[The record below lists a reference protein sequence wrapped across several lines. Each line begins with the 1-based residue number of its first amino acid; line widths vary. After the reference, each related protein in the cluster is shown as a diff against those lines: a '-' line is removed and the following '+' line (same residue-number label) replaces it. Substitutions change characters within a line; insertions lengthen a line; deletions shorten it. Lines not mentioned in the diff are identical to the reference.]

1 MKEKIII
8 GLLSIATV
16 GSTSYAVIEQQQ
28 YNKKID
34 NTSDSISQY
43 SKRIEDNSDNYNE
56 LLNKISVLEEQL
68 SIITSSVDEKAND
81 TQNKINEINSSI
93 SNVKQKI
100 STENNMNIAGKWK
113 QTTAIIDENGNQKEI
128 NYIYEFKNDGTF
140 FINNEEAGIFGK
152 RILKFNDYRI
162 GIYDIINDKI
172 YISITWLYYKSPTH
186 LYILERV

>member
-16 GSTSYAVIEQQQ
+16 GSTSYAVIEQRQ

-56 LLNKISVLEEQL
+56 LLNKISALEEQL

-100 STENNMNIAGKWK
+100 STENNMNIVGKWK

>member
-16 GSTSYAVIEQQQ
+16 CSTSYAVIEQQQ
-28 YNKKID
+28 YNKKIN

-56 LLNKISVLEEQL
+56 LLKKISALEEQL

-93 SNVKQKI
+93 SNVKQKV
-100 STENNMNIAGKWK
+100 STENNMNIVGKWK
-113 QTTAIIDENGNQKEI
+113 QTTGIIDENGNQKEI
-128 NYIYEFKNDGTF
+128 TYIYEFKNDGIF

-152 RILKFNDYRI
+152 KILKFNDYRI